1 MIAWGSRVL
10 LNCLATVLLVT
21 SGEAQASRIQDL
33 AFGTV
38 VTGTTTSAS
47 VTGPSAAEWQI
58 HVSLLSALGSF
69 TLTLPATLAR
79 AGGGASMPV
88 SFCATCGRYRL
99 NNSNVSGATTFN
111 PSSTV
116 TFSFL
121 GLGSNVYVWLGGS
134 VSPPLNQTPGSYS
147 GTIVLTTSGLIL

>member
-1 MIAWGSRVL
+1 MPVWGSRL
-10 LNCLATVLLVT
+10 LLSGLATVLWVT
-21 SGEAQASRIQDL
+21 SAKAQASRIQDL

-38 VTGTTTSAS
+38 ITGTTTSAS
-47 VTGPSAAEWQI
+47 VTGPSAAEWRI
-58 HVSLLSALGSF
+58 HVSLLSTLGSF
-69 TLTLPATLAR
+69 TLTLPTTLTR
-79 AGGGASMPV
+79 SGGGASMPV
-88 SFCATCGRYRL
+88 SFCATCGRYTV

-116 TFSFL
+116 TFSLL
-121 GLGSNVYVWLGGS
+121 GVGSNVYVWLGGS

>member
-1 MIAWGSRVL
+1 MSAWGSRL
-10 LNCLATVLLVT
+10 LFSALATVSVVT
-21 SGEAQASRIQDL
+21 SAKAQASRIQDL

-38 VTGTTTSAS
+38 VTGTTTSTS
-47 VTGPSAAEWQI
+47 VAGPSAAQWRI

-69 TLTLPATLAR
+69 TLTLPATLTR
-79 AGGGASMPV
+79 SGGGATMPV
-88 SFCATCGRYRL
+88 SFCATCGRYRI

-116 TFSFL
+116 TFSLL
-121 GLGSNVYVWLGGS
+121 GVGSDVYVWLGGS
-134 VSPPLNQTPGSYS
+134 VSPPLNQTPGSYT